1 MSSMED
7 LEKLV
12 TATVVY
18 VLRWRMYIRVMLV
31 TLSLAN
37 PATSE
42 YSTLKKLR

>member
-18 VLRWRMYIRVMLV
+18 VLRWRMYICVMIV
-31 TLSLAN
+31 TMSLAN
-37 PATSE
+37 PATLE
-42 YSTLKKLR
+42 YFTRKLC